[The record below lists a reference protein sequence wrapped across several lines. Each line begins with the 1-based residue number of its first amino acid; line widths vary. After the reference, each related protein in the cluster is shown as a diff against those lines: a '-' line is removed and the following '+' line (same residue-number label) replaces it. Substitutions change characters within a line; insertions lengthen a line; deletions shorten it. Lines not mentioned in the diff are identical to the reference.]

1 MTDRAVSF
9 EHLLRLAHQRA
20 LDGKGG
26 LAASVA
32 KLCLDQRSDLSDRE
46 LTLTFEIIRMLI
58 DKVEVAVRRNIAD
71 YLGPRDDVPKDLV
84 AFLANDTVHVAYPI
98 LRDSPLLDDLDL
110 MRLIDGHGGGHA
122 LAVATRADLSPSVSG
137 KLIGLDDESVDVQ
150 LARNLS
156 AQIAPSDMD
165 VLVDRAVDRT
175 GLRAPLAHRSDLGDD
190 LARRLYTMVGDA
202 LRRHITDHYD
212 IDSAALADAV
222 DSAVLEGLDDPAP
235 LSKALAGGWSGAG
248 PGATPAM
255 KLLGLAASGD
265 LDGLAMT
272 FAERTRLPLPTA
284 RWVFERAD
292 GQTLAVALKAIG
304 MDTDGFISLL
314 TSLEKTDDDD
324 EVTRLEAYF
333 DRIDAKTSAMVVN
346 HWKTRPPVS
355 DDDDA

>member
-1 MTDRAVSF
+1 MTDRAVSY

-71 YLGPRDDVPKDLV
+71 YLGPRDDVPKDLI

-98 LRDSPLLDDLDL
+98 LRESPLLDDLDL
-110 MRLIDGHGGGHA
+110 MRLIDGHGTGHA
-122 LAVATRADLSPSVSG
+122 LAVATRAELSPAVSG
-137 KLIGLDDESVDVQ
+137 KLIQLDDETVDVQ
-150 LARNLS
+150 LARNLT
-156 AQIAPSDMD
+156 AHIAPNDLD

-202 LRRHITDHYD
+202 LRKHITEHYD
-212 IDSAALADAV
+212 IDSAAVSDAV
-222 DSAVLEGLDDPAP
+222 DNAVLEGLDDPNP
-235 LSKALAGGWSGAG
+235 LSKALAGGWADA
-248 PGATPAM
+248 PQEATPAAR
-255 KLLGLAASGD
+255 LLSKAVRGD
-265 LDGLAMT
+265 LEGMAVI

-292 GQTLAVALKAIG
+292 GQTLAVALKAVG
-304 MDTDGFISLL
+304 VDTYAYVSILTELKKAEDG
-314 TSLEKTDDDD
+314 D
-324 EVTRLEAYF
+324 ELNRLEAYF

-346 HWKTRPPVS
+346 HWKTRPPVF
-355 DDDDA
+355 DDDL